1 MLGYGGA
8 GAPAPAGAYNNQ
20 YTVPGQM
27 PSYQGYSMWAETST
41 GDNYDDDLAAETIH
55 EPNNNNAFLSDAT
68 SKQTMFNCNL
78 DQWNFHLFKNQH
90 YFIMIYRAQCYLWAR
105 G

>member
-8 GAPAPAGAYNNQ
+8 AAPAPAGNNNCQAQVQAQFLNILISSGAYNNQ

-41 GDNYDDDLAAETIH
+41 GDNMMIW
-55 EPNNNNAFLSDAT
+55 PQKLSTSQILMHFSLDAT
-68 SKQTMFNCNL
+68 STNNV
-78 DQWNFHLFKNQH
+78 
-90 YFIMIYRAQCYLWAR
+90 
-105 G
+105 

>member
-8 GAPAPAGAYNNQ
+8 AAPAPAGAYNSQ

-41 GDNYDDDLAAETIH
+41 GDNLDDLAAETIH
-55 EPNNNNAFLSDAT
+55 EPNINAFLSDAT
-68 SKQTMFNCNL
+68 STNNV
-78 DQWNFHLFKNQH
+78 
-90 YFIMIYRAQCYLWAR
+90 
-105 G
+105 